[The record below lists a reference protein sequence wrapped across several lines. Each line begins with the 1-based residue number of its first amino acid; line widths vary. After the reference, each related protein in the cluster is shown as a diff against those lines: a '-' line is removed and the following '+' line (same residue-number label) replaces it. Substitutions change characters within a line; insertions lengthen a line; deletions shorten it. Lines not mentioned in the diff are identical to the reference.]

1 MLIINC
7 KGGTGHRKCQDG
19 ICDVQK
25 GTSDNVKSDVVE
37 KDKGE
42 GKIMDVKKY
51 LDDKVNATFNSA
63 DYDPTKSMYD
73 VVNRLYSF
81 SKVEGKDKKE
91 WKCSCGMSSTCEMEP
106 LKSEKKGDE
115 SNDNTF
121 NGTYYDPKPMYDE
134 VNRLYSF
141 FKVEGEETKTED
153 GKKECKCDCGKSST
167 CEAEPLKSE
176 KKDSESIDNPKGAL
190 SIIYTFPYHV
200 FRLNG
205 QVARFKD
212 VMEGIEAIPYGT
224 LDKVQI
230 YCPEQGNNGTSHT
243 PYCADELVPF
253 FNEVYRLLRHGGC
266 FKATST
272 PRQMNGIAYIFEAM
286 KLKILEKKYE
296 GGEFT
301 ISGIKVNRY
310 DDEGY

>member
-1 MLIINC
+1 MLIFIC

-25 GTSDNVKSDVVE
+25 GTSDNVKADVVE
-37 KDKGE
+37 KDKGK

-51 LDDKVNATFNSA
+51 LDDKVDA
-63 DYDPTKSMYD
+63 YDPTKMYD
-73 VVNRLYSF
+73 EANRLYSF
-81 SKVEGKDKKE
+81 SKVEGKDK
-91 WKCSCGMSSTCEMEP
+91 
-106 LKSEKKGDE
+106 
-115 SNDNTF
+115 NQ
-121 NGTYYDPKPMYDE
+121 
-134 VNRLYSF
+134 
-141 FKVEGEETKTED
+141 
-153 GKKECKCDCGKSST
+153 CKCDCGKSST
-167 CEAEPLKSE
+167 CEVEPLKSE
-176 KKDSESIDNPKGAL
+176 KKDGESIDNPKGAL
-190 SIIYTFPYHV
+190 SIIYNTSSYHI

-205 QVARFKD
+205 QVTRFKD

-224 LDKVQI
+224 LDKVEI
-230 YCPEQGNNGTSHT
+230 FCPERGNNGALHT

-310 DDEGY
+310 DDDDEGY

>member
-1 MLIINC
+1 MLIFIC
-7 KGGTGHRKCQDG
+7 KGGTGHKKCQDG

-25 GTSDNVKSDVVE
+25 GTSDNVRSDVVE

-51 LDDKVNATFNSA
+51 LDDKVDAIFNSA

-81 SKVEGKDKKE
+81 SKVEGKD
-91 WKCSCGMSSTCEMEP
+91 
-106 LKSEKKGDE
+106 
-115 SNDNTF
+115 
-121 NGTYYDPKPMYDE
+121 
-134 VNRLYSF
+134 
-141 FKVEGEETKTED
+141 
-153 GKKECKCDCGKSST
+153 KKECKCDCGKSST

-176 KKDSESIDNPKGAL
+176 KKDSESIDNPKGVL
-190 SIIYTFPYHV
+190 SIIYTPSYHI

-205 QVARFKD
+205 QVTRFKD

-224 LDKVQI
+224 LDKVEI
-230 YCPEQGNNGTSHT
+230 YCPEQGNNGALHT

-272 PRQMNGIAYIFEAM
+272 SRRMNGIAYIFEAM

-310 DDEGY
+310 DDDEGY

>member
-63 DYDPTKSMYD
+63 YYDPAKSMYD

-81 SKVEGKDKKE
+81 SKVEG
-91 WKCSCGMSSTCEMEP
+91 
-106 LKSEKKGDE
+106 
-115 SNDNTF
+115 
-121 NGTYYDPKPMYDE
+121 
-134 VNRLYSF
+134 
-141 FKVEGEETKTED
+141 EETKTED
-153 GKKECKCDCGKSST
+153 GKKECKYDCGKSST
-167 CEAEPLKSE
+167 CEVEPLKSE
-176 KKDSESIDNPKGAL
+176 KKDGESIDNPKGAL
-190 SIIYTFPYHV
+190 SIIYNTSSYHI

-205 QVARFKD
+205 QVTRFKD

-224 LDKVQI
+224 LDKVEI
-230 YCPEQGNNGTSHT
+230 FCPEQGNNGALHT

-286 KLKILEKKYE
+286 KLKILKKKYE

-310 DDEGY
+310 DDNDEGY